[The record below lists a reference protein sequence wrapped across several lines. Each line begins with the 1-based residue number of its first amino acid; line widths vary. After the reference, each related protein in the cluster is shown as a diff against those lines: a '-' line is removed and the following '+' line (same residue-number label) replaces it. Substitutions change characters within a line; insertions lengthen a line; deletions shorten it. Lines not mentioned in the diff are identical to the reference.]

1 MAAWFIYYF
10 HKKGAICVFKYI
22 LRRLIAIIPKFFVI
36 TLILFV
42 MLELSPG
49 DPLTRMVDP
58 TTYSEM
64 TDHMKEQY
72 RERLGLN
79 KPPIQRYF
87 EWVGGIFVGDFGY
100 STSQNR
106 PIVDILAER
115 MPYSMELQ
123 FGSMFFSTIIAIVLG
138 YLCAVH
144 QRTILDYFASG
155 IATIGASLPD
165 YFFALAFMIIFAQI
179 LGWFPT
185 GGRMPTD
192 VKDPTIIDRLPY
204 LVLPIASMTFSQI
217 CGWVRFIKVTMVDV
231 MNKDYIKTA
240 RAKGISET
248 KVNIKHCLRNALPPV
263 VTSLVMRIPAIIGG
277 SVVIEQIFNYPG
289 MGSVSLNASQN
300 LDLPLGLFN
309 IALSATLTLLASTM
323 VDIALAAVD
332 PRIRFE

>member
-1 MAAWFIYYF
+1 M
-10 HKKGAICVFKYI
+10 FKYI
-22 LRRLIAIIPKFFVI
+22 LRKLLAIIPKFFAI

-58 TTYSEM
+58 DTFATM
-64 TDHMKEQY
+64 TDHMKEEY

-79 KPPIQRYF
+79 KPAIQRYF

-100 STSQNR
+100 STSKNR
-106 PIVDILAER
+106 PVADIIVER

-123 FGSMFFSTIIAIVLG
+123 FGSMIISTVIAIVLG

-144 QRTILDYFASG
+144 QRTFLDYFASG
-155 IATIGASLPD
+155 VSAVGISLPD

-185 GGRMPTD
+185 GGRVPTD
-192 VKDPTIIDRLPY
+192 VKDPTFWDRLPY
-204 LVLPIASMTFSQI
+204 LVLPITAMTFHQI
-217 CGWVRFIKVTMVDV
+217 CGLLRFIKTTMLDV

-248 KVNIKHCLRNALPPV
+248 KVNVKHCLRNAMPPV
-263 VTSLVMRIPAIIGG
+263 VTSLVMKIPAIIGG

-289 MGSVSLNASQN
+289 MGQITLNASQN
-300 LDLPLGLFN
+300 LDMPLGLFN
-309 IALSATLTLLASTM
+309 IAISATLTLLASTL
-323 VDIALAAVD
+323 VDIVLAAVD

>member
-1 MAAWFIYYF
+1 
-10 HKKGAICVFKYI
+10 VFKYI
-22 LRRLIAIIPKFFVI
+22 LRKLLAIIPKFFAI

-58 TTYSEM
+58 DTYANM
-64 TDHMKEQY
+64 TDHMKEEY

-79 KPPIQRYF
+79 KPAIQRYF
-87 EWVGGIFVGDFGY
+87 EWVGGLFIGDFGY
-100 STSQNR
+100 STSTNR
-106 PIVDILAER
+106 PVADVIAER

-123 FGSMFFSTIIAIVLG
+123 FGSMIISTVIAIVLG

-144 QRTILDYFASG
+144 QRTFLDYFSSG
-155 IATIGASLPD
+155 VAAVGISLPD

-192 VKDPTIIDRLPY
+192 VKDPTFWDRLPY
-204 LVLPIASMTFSQI
+204 LVLPITAMTFHQI
-217 CGWVRFIKVTMVDV
+217 CGLLRFIKTTMLDV

-248 KVNIKHCLRNALPPV
+248 KVNVKHCLRNAMPPV
-263 VTSLVMRIPAIIGG
+263 VTSLVMKIPAIIGG

-289 MGSVSLNASQN
+289 IGSVTLRASQN
-300 LDLPLGLFN
+300 LDMPLGLFN
-309 IALSATLTLLASTM
+309 IAISATLTLLASTL
-323 VDIALAAVD
+323 VDIVLAAVD

>member
-1 MAAWFIYYF
+1 M
-10 HKKGAICVFKYI
+10 FKYI
-22 LRRLIAIIPKFFVI
+22 LRKLLAIIPKFFAI

-58 TTYSEM
+58 DTYANM
-64 TDHMKEQY
+64 TDHMMEEY

-79 KPPIQRYF
+79 KPAIQRYF

-100 STSQNR
+100 STSKNR
-106 PIVDILAER
+106 PVADIIVER

-123 FGSMFFSTIIAIVLG
+123 FGSMIISTVIAIVLG

-144 QRTILDYFASG
+144 QRTFLDYFASG
-155 IATIGASLPD
+155 VSAVGISLPD

-185 GGRMPTD
+185 GGRVPTD
-192 VKDPTIIDRLPY
+192 VKDPTFWDRLPY
-204 LVLPIASMTFSQI
+204 LVLPITAMTFHQI
-217 CGWVRFIKVTMVDV
+217 CGLLRFIKTTMLDV

-248 KVNIKHCLRNALPPV
+248 KVNIKHCLRNAMPPV
-263 VTSLVMRIPAIIGG
+263 VTSLVMKIPAIIGG

-289 MGSVSLNASQN
+289 MGQVTLNASQN
-300 LDLPLGLFN
+300 LDMPLGLFN
-309 IALSATLTLLASTM
+309 IAISATLTLLASTL

>member
-1 MAAWFIYYF
+1 M
-10 HKKGAICVFKYI
+10 FKYI
-22 LRRLIAIIPKFFVI
+22 LRKLLAIIPKFLAI
-36 TLILFV
+36 TLILFF

-58 TTYSEM
+58 DTYANM
-64 TDHMKEQY
+64 TDHMKEEY

-79 KPPIQRYF
+79 KTPIERYF
-87 EWVGGIFVGDFGY
+87 SWLGGIFVGDFGY
-100 STSQNR
+100 STSTNR
-106 PIVDILAER
+106 PVADVIAER

-123 FGSMFFSTIIAIVLG
+123 FGSMIISTIIAIVLG

-144 QRTILDYFASG
+144 QRTFLDYFASG
-155 IATIGASLPD
+155 IAAVGISLPD
-165 YFFALAFMIIFAQI
+165 YFFALGFMIIFAQI

-192 VKDPTIIDRLPY
+192 VANPTFWDRLPY
-204 LVLPIASMTFSQI
+204 LVLPITAMTFHQI
-217 CGWVRFIKVTMVDV
+217 CGLLRFIKTTMLDV

-248 KVNIKHCLRNALPPV
+248 KVNIKHCLRNAMPPV
-263 VTSLVMRIPAIIGG
+263 VTSLVMKIPAIIGG

-289 MGSVSLNASQN
+289 IGSVTLRASQN
-300 LDLPLGLFN
+300 LDMPLGLFN
-309 IALSATLTLLASTM
+309 IAISATLTLLASTL
-323 VDIALAAVD
+323 VDIVLAAVD